1 MNKNIR
7 GLSAVALLTLSSV
20 AAPAHALFGDDE
32 ARKGVAELRARL
44 DAQEQILQRAESQGR
59 ALINLADQIDALKQE
74 MANLRGQIEV
84 LNSRMDQA
92 EKRQKDFYADLDARL
107 RKFEQAEN
115 DKQSAV
121 QAAAAEQQ
129 AYEAGLGQFKANNYG
144 AAVQS
149 LQSFLTTYPQSNLA
163 PSAQYWLGNAYYALR
178 DYKSSIAAQE
188 KVVANWPDSP
198 KAPDAMLNIASSQ
211 SELGNAAASKKTL
224 QNVLARYPNSPAAEQ
239 AKQRLA
245 KR

>member
-1 MNKNIR
+1 MKKTIWAIT
-7 GLSAVALLTLSSV
+7 GALLLSFTGS
-20 AAPAHALFGDDE
+20 AQALFDDQE
-32 ARKGVAELRARL
+32 ARKGIADLRARL
-44 DAQEQILQRAESQGR
+44 DAQEQTLQRAETQGR

-74 MANLRGQIEV
+74 IAMMRGQLEV
-84 LNSRMDQA
+84 MSSRLDQA
-92 EKRQKDFYADLDARL
+92 EKRHKDFYADLDTRL

-115 DKQSAV
+115 DKQNAA
-121 QAAAAEQQ
+121 QAAAVEQQ

-149 LQSFLTTYPQSNLA
+149 LQSFLSTYPQSPLA

-178 DYKSSIAAQE
+178 DYKASIAAQE
-188 KVVANWPDSP
+188 KVASNWPDSP

-211 SELGNAAASKKTL
+211 SEMGNAAASKKTL
-224 QNVLARYPNSPAAEQ
+224 QSVLQKYPNTPAAEQ

-245 KR
+245 KQR